1 MSSRIQV
8 YLPAVLIK
16 IFAMAGFLS
25 AAILLVNAAKRAG
38 IIPTSPFTQLAAP
51 TAQLAAIGLVIGIYV
66 LVSRRAGAL
75 GATGAV
81 ISVVALAGLVG
92 VEFVLNLVFPYVDPG
107 VITALRAGPLGIAL
121 TVVSMLFLLGTVVFM
136 LALWRGSNV
145 PRGVVVL
152 YTASVIPIAF
162 RTVFP
167 ETVLQLGLV
176 GLAVAIT
183 LLAGWMLRNVP
194 ERSLPAGSRDADDL
208 QGFRVQQLPD
218 AGVRVQDP
226 DQFQ

>member
-8 YLPAVLIK
+8 YLPAALIR

-51 TAQLAAIGLVIGIYV
+51 IAQIAAIGLVIGIYV

-92 VEFVLNLVFPYVDPG
+92 VEFVLNLVFPYIDPG

-121 TVVSMLFLLGTVVFM
+121 TVVSMLFLLGTVVLM
-136 LALWRGSNV
+136 LALWRSSNV

-167 ETVLQLGLV
+167 ETVLQLGLL

-194 ERSLPAGSRDADDL
+194 ERSLHAGARDADDL
-208 QGFRVQQLPD
+208 QGFRVQQLPH

-226 DQFQ
+226 DQLQ

>member
-8 YLPAVLIK
+8 YLPAALIR

-51 TAQLAAIGLVIGIYV
+51 IAQIAAIGLVIGIYV

-92 VEFVLNLVFPYVDPG
+92 VEFVLNLVFPYIDPG

-121 TVVSMLFLLGTVVFM
+121 TVVSMLFLLGTVVLM
-136 LALWRGSNV
+136 LALWRSSNV

-167 ETVLQLGLV
+167 ETVLQLGLL

-183 LLAGWMLRNVP
+183 LLADWMLRNVP
-194 ERSLPAGSRDADDL
+194 ERSLHAGARDADDL
-208 QGFRVQQLPD
+208 QGFRVQQLPH

-226 DQFQ
+226 DQLQ